1 MQFNENKNDLE
12 ISGKNLIKTIAVK
25 HDLDTNFI
33 DNIEKEQKKVKEQ
46 QNTIKIQQNFKISN
60 NQQMNSIS
68 KLR

>member
-46 QNTIKIQQNFKISN
+46 QNTIKTQQNFKISN